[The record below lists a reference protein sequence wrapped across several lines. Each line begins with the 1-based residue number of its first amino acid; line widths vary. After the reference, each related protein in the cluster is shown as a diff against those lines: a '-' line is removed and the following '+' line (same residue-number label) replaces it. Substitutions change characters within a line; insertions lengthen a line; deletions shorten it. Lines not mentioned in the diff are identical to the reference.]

1 MLVCSS
7 SIMVDYEKEIASPLK
22 NAIFGEMSRLLLI
35 QVQKQKGTKF
45 INLNI
50 LILMYIIYPADVE
63 KAMKALDKLL
73 KSNEVNF
80 QFLATIPAILFIWA
94 VNRALFHRPDPNR
107 ESYRNIRATL
117 REISILLNR
126 NNNQRKATLSL
137 DHKSYALPLEFDD
150 FGRLIILVYNLNM
163 NANKLKNKVYRQ
175 QLKEDLI
182 ELETETYDVP
192 QRLATIQRMF
202 ATYPFLNNTK

>member
-1 MLVCSS
+1 
-7 SIMVDYEKEIASPLK
+7 MVDYEKEIASPLK
-22 NAIFGEMSRLLLI
+22 NAVFGEMSRLLLI
-35 QVQKQKGTKF
+35 QVQKQKGTDFAKYANNNLF
-45 INLNI
+45 ISNA
-50 LILMYIIYPADVE
+50 ADVE

-80 QFLATIPAILFIWA
+80 QFLATIPAVLFVWA

-107 ESYRNIRATL
+107 ENYRNIRATL

-137 DHKSYALPLEFDD
+137 DHKSYTLPLEFDD
-150 FGRLIILVYNLNM
+150 FGRLIILIYNLNM
-163 NANKLKNKVYRQ
+163 HANKLTNKAYKQ

-202 ATYPFLNNTK
+202 ATYPFLINTK